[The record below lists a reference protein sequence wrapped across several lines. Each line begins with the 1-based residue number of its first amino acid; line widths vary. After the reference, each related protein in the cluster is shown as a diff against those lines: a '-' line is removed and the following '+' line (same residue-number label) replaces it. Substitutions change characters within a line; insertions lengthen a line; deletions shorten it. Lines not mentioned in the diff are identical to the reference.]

1 MIYNRN
7 SALDV
12 QNCPHSFR
20 FTRIHI
26 CFVSHFKI
34 ALNYLKHNLRHPFE
48 NCEFT
53 PPLYRI
59 TEIWICWLHTH
70 MPRVYKQL
78 RSNRVVFIIYFLSR
92 FCGNCPDFL
101 WQTGNSEDQGTV
113 SDIPFRISMEELP
126 QDWWKVQCTYVLHR
140 WLISYI
146 TWYNYII
153 FCPTDC
159 VTILLHVFCRYTTF
173 KIYAATL

>member
-1 MIYNRN
+1 MQHISALNFSSILWKFLHRNSERYVWN

-12 QNCPHSFR
+12 QNCPRTFR

-34 ALNYLKHNLRHPFE
+34 ALNYLKNNLHHPFE

-53 PPLYRI
+53 PLLYRI

-92 FCGNCPDFL
+92 FCGNYPDFL
-101 WQTGNSEDQGTV
+101 WQTGNSEDWKNNLINFITFQY
-113 SDIPFRISMEELP
+113 SIIQSAFWNISI
-126 QDWWKVQCTYVLHR
+126 VLHV
-140 WLISYI
+140 I
-146 TWYNYII
+146 
-153 FCPTDC
+153 
-159 VTILLHVFCRYTTF
+159 
-173 KIYAATL
+173 